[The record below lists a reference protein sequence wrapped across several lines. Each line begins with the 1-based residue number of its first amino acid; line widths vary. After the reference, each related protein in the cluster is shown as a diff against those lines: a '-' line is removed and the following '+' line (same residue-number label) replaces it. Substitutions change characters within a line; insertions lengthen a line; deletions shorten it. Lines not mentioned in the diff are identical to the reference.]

1 MWMKYQTSL
10 LLAAVFSALFSMFWF
25 VPSLAIVIF
34 LSLLFAILLKPCVD
48 ALGRKKTPRAFAA
61 ALVLVL
67 FIAIVAGFLLGIS
80 RTFVPS
86 LLHFIADL
94 PQLLERLRHLPALDF
109 AAPFAEQIEEFFM
122 NFASFS
128 MAALKSSLQLLVGL
142 FSKLLNLI
150 IIVFL
155 TFYLLKDGQMIKL
168 YLAGLFPNKDTA
180 RVVSLFDRILEALRN
195 YIRGQLSVCL
205 LTGLFVFLYFSL
217 RDLPYASVFAVLSAV
232 GEFIPVVGPTVAS
245 LFGTLLAA
253 IESPTQG
260 AEALLFYIV
269 LTQVNHNVIYPY
281 LIGKSLHLHPA
292 AIMIGI
298 LLGGELLGALGMF
311 LAVPFMVTIKLL
323 LEDIFRAAQS
333 APIEKP

>member
-10 LLAAVFSALFSMFWF
+10 SIAVVFAVLFSTFWF
-25 VPSLAIVIF
+25 IPSLAIVLF
-34 LSLLFAILLKPCVD
+34 LSLLFAILLKPFVN
-48 ALGRKKTPRAFAA
+48 ALVQKKVPRALAA
-61 ALVLVL
+61 AVVLCL
-67 FIAIVAGFLLGIS
+67 FIAVVAGFFFGVS

-86 LLHFIADL
+86 LLSFISDI
-94 PQLLERLRHLPALDF
+94 PQLIERLRHLPALEF
-109 AAPFAEQIEEFFM
+109 AAPLSEQIEEIFM

-128 MAALKSSLQLLVGL
+128 MTALKSSLQLIVGL

-150 IIVFL
+150 IIIFL
-155 TFYLLKDGQMIKL
+155 TFYLLKDGRPIKF
-168 YLAGLFPNKDTA
+168 YLANLFPSKDNA
-180 RVVSLFDRILEALRN
+180 RVVRLFDCILEALHS

-205 LTGLFVFLYFSL
+205 LTGIFVFLYFTL
-217 RDLPYASVFAVLSAV
+217 RGLPYASVFAVLSAI

-253 IESPTQG
+253 IESPAQG
-260 AEALLFYIV
+260 AEALLFYVV

-323 LEDIFRAAQS
+323 LEDIFRARKALEVKKS
-333 APIEKP
+333 